1 MSNWWLQLLLD
12 FIEGLNTIGYL
23 LLHHNIFLHL
33 NVSLKDKFEIVKLIN
48 LTDYRILHK
57 KLSDYFVIHHYF

>member
-1 MSNWWLQLLLD
+1 
-12 FIEGLNTIGYL
+12 
-23 LLHHNIFLHL
+23 
-33 NVSLKDKFEIVKLIN
+33 LIN